1 MLLSNYLLS
10 GGVKPYLEYGWVTA
24 PNTAGQSIAANTI
37 TTLTIDTEV
46 ADTGNNGSI
55 SANQITLNSGTYYF
69 KAHTTAYNSGA
80 PYGPNIISLYDITNS
95 TYVTRGGQQ
104 AGSASYSSSM
114 LIDGQ
119 FTINGS
125 TTFSLYY
132 LSGGISIIQS
142 GLAAGTFTNS
152 TALADQRTTIK
163 LWKLA

>member
-24 PNTAGQSIAANTI
+24 PNTAGQSITPNTI

-46 ADTGNNGSI
+46 ADTGGFGSI
-55 SANQITLNSGTYYF
+55 ASNQITLAAGTYYF
-69 KAHTTAYNSGA
+69 KAHTTAYISGS
-80 PYGPNIISLYDITNS
+80 PFGPNILSLYNITNS

-104 AGSASYSSSM
+104 AGGASYSSSM

-132 LSGGISIIQS
+132 LSGGTSVIKS
-142 GLAAGTFTNS
+142 GLTAGDFTN
-152 TALADQRTTIK
+152 TTTGADQRTTIK